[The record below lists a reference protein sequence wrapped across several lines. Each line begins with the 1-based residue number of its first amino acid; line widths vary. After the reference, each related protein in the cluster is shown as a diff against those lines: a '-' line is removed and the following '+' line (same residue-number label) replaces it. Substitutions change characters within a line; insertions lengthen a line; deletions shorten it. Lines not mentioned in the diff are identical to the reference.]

1 MMNHENEMKETRQ
14 KETRQK
20 ETGQKGTRQKGT
32 RQKETGQK
40 GTRLKSNIL
49 TDKRGIS
56 PVVGV
61 LLLLAITVVMAGY
74 LATEVLSFEFK
85 APSPPVS
92 LSARTEKVTVGG
104 AEYSVIRL
112 EHVGGAPLSVSNIRV
127 LINQTEADLS
137 YFPRESFVIGESV
150 LLCGIENNKMAVLT
164 YPISSSTKKPS
175 RNVIESGEMKEVT
188 IIDLSHNQIIFKKT
202 IRSGN

>member
-1 MMNHENEMKETRQ
+1 MMNPQ
-14 KETRQK
+14 KER
-20 ETGQKGTRQKGT
+20 KGTGLKKTEQKKEQRKT
-32 RQKETGQK
+32 EKKRTEKKRTEQKKLG
-40 GTRLKSNIL
+40 LKADIL
-49 TDKRGIS
+49 TDQRGIS

-74 LATEVLSFEFK
+74 LATEVLSFEFQ

-112 EHVGGAPLSVSNIRV
+112 EHVGGAPLSVSNIRI

-137 YFPRESFVIGESV
+137 YLQKESFVIGESV
-150 LLCGIENNKMAVLT
+150 LLCGIENNKAAVLT
-164 YPISSSTKKPS
+164 YPVSSSAKKPS
-175 RNVIESGEMKEVT
+175 RNIIESGDMKEVT

-202 IRSGN
+202 IRSSN

>member
-1 MMNHENEMKETRQ
+1 MNPEKEI
-14 KETRQK
+14 
-20 ETGQKGTRQKGT
+20 KGTERKGT
-32 RQKETGQK
+32 ERK
-40 GTRLKSNIL
+40 GTERKGTERKGTGLKKAEKKKTGFKSNIL

-85 APSPPVS
+85 APAPPVS
-92 LSARTEKVTVGG
+92 LNARTEKVAVGS

-137 YFPRESFVIGESV
+137 YLQKESFVIGESL
-150 LLCGIENNKMAVLT
+150 LLCGIENNKAAVLT
-164 YPISSSTKKPS
+164 YPVSSSTKKPS
-175 RNVIESGEMKEVT
+175 RNMIESGEMKEVI
-188 IIDLSHNQIIFKKT
+188 IIDSSHNQIIFKKT

>member
-1 MMNHENEMKETRQ
+1 MNPEKERTEAGLKRTGL
-14 KETRQK
+14 KRTGLKRTGLK
-20 ETGQKGTRQKGT
+20 ETGLKRTGW
-32 RQKETGQK
+32 KENEVKT
-40 GTRLKSNIL
+40 NIL

-74 LATEVLSFEFK
+74 LATEVLSFEFQ

-112 EHVGGAPLSVSNIRV
+112 EHVGGAPLSVSNMRI

-137 YFPRESFVIGESV
+137 YFPKESFVIGESV
-150 LLCGIENNKMAVLT
+150 VLCGIENNKMAVLT
-164 YPISSSTKKPS
+164 YPVSSSTKKPS
-175 RNVIESGEMKEVT
+175 RNIMESGEMKEVT

-202 IRSGN
+202 IRIGN